1 MVKLEKYTGEKTYM
15 FPTGALA
22 TPDVVY
28 NKYPAAKVFTFVVGT
43 DTSGQVMQ
51 SMDNLSVLRDV
62 YDIDASLS
70 EDEAIVAIEEI
81 MNTPEKP
88 VEQEPTAEERIAASL
103 EYQVMSSLPDETTES
118 EVV

>member
-1 MVKLEKYTGEKTYM
+1 M

-43 DTSGQVMQ
+43 DKNGQVMQ
-51 SMDNLSVLRDV
+51 SMDNLSILRDV
-62 YDIDASLS
+62 YGIAPELS
-70 EDEAIVAIEEI
+70 EDEAIAEIETI
-81 MNTPEKP
+81 MNTPQEP
-88 VEQEPTAEERIAASL
+88 VEQEPTAEERIAAAL
-103 EYQVMSSLPDETTES
+103 EYQVMSSLPDEES